1 MYNMNIAST
10 KLFSNENLEILQNL
24 SKSYPNDFDLGKQVR
39 KLFITDTFVKS
50 LGNDQDLGKEI
61 RKTIRIFS
69 K

>member
-1 MYNMNIAST
+1 MNMNITST
-10 KLFSNENLEILQNL
+10 KLFSNENLEILKSL
-24 SKSYPNDFDLGKQVR
+24 SKSCPNDFDLGKEIR
-39 KLFITDTFVKS
+39 NLFRSDTFVKS

>member
-1 MYNMNIAST
+1 MNIATT
-10 KLFSNENLEILQNL
+10 KLFSNENLKILKNL
-24 SKSYPNDFDLGKQVR
+24 AKSYPNDFDLGKQVR
-39 KLFITDTFVKS
+39 VLFITDTFVKS